1 MFKFYLI
8 NKLFNGLPVFF
19 DSLRAI
25 AIRCLYAVD
34 FGNPF
39 LLKDFPVSS
48 KTLKPFPV
56 FSTEYGIIY
65 CSQINNPIQ
74 NK

>member
-8 NKLFNGLPVFF
+8 NKLFIGLPVFL

-39 LLKDFPVSS
+39 LLKHLPVWSQ
-48 KTLKPFPV
+48 TLKPFPV
-56 FSTEYGIIY
+56 ASIEYGIIY

>member
-1 MFKFYLI
+1 
-8 NKLFNGLPVFF
+8 
-19 DSLRAI
+19 
-25 AIRCLYAVD
+25 
-34 FGNPF
+34 
-39 LLKDFPVSS
+39 VSS

-65 CSQINNPIQ
+65 CSQINNPSQ